1 MSASRQRRMLAAVGQ
16 DLIAQDGGPGAR
28 RGAELLRK
36 LSGIERS
43 PIRLEDLADVP
54 DWLRLPPAALRAL
67 AERTALLSMA
77 PALARTIDGELLE
90 GHANVAGEQAV
101 DWAIGCA
108 AKIPDGGL
116 PPVEARALAARGFA
130 LMGTVLPE
138 RLRQFLGV
146 KREEGEFSST
156 LANLC
161 VAVAV
166 EGARAA

>member
-1 MSASRQRRMLAAVGQ
+1 MSAARQRRMLAAVGR
-16 DLIAQDGGPGAR
+16 DLIAQDGGPRAR
-28 RGAELLRK
+28 RGAELLRN

-43 PIRLEDLADVP
+43 PIGLEDLSEVP

-67 AERTALLSMA
+67 AERAALLSMA

-90 GHANVAGEQAV
+90 GHAKVAGEHAL

-130 LMGTVLPE
+130 LMGAVLPE
-138 RLRQFLGV
+138 RLRQFLGP
-146 KREEGEFSST
+146 KREEAEFSPT
-156 LANLC
+156 LASLC
-161 VAVAV
+161 VAEAM